1 MTGIFFLTALL
12 AGTAAPPAPPAPP
25 VLDEAQARNAQNWQ
39 VLFSQYPP
47 RALAARQEGQVG
59 FRVKLDR
66 DGWATECQVTKTSG
80 FGLLDDETCRLIVN
94 RATFKGL
101 RDAHGRRVATVTE
114 GLVDWKLNQAANAP
128 AAAPASFRIVDA
140 PPPASEKRVCKRYRK
155 TGTLSG
161 YERYCL
167 TEKEWIRLR
176 HENQVEWG
184 DLQGTKGNT
193 HGG

>member
-1 MTGIFFLTALL
+1 MAGIFFLTALL
-12 AGTAAPPAPPAPP
+12 AGTASTPAPPAM
-25 VLDEAQARNAQNWQ
+25 DEATARNAQNWE

-47 RALAARQEGQVG
+47 RAMAAGQEGQVG

-101 RDAHGRRVATVTE
+101 RDANGRRAATVTE
-114 GLVDWKLNQAANAP
+114 GVVDWKLNRPANAP
-128 AAAPASFRIVDA
+128 APAPASFRVVDA
-140 PPPASEKRVCKRYRK
+140 PPPASEKRICRRYLK
-155 TGTLSG
+155 TGTLAR

-167 TEKEWIRLR
+167 TEKEWVRLR
-176 HENQVEWG
+176 QQNQTEWG
-184 DLQGTKGNT
+184 DLQGTKGST

>member
-12 AGTAAPPAPPAPP
+12 AGTASSAAPSA
-25 VLDEAQARNAQNWQ
+25 LDEAQARNAQNWQ

-47 RALAARQEGQVG
+47 RALEARQEGVVG

-66 DGWATECQVTKTSG
+66 DGWATECQVTKSSG

-101 RDAHGRRVATVTE
+101 RNADGRRVATVTE
-114 GLVDWKLNQAANAP
+114 GAVDWKLNQPANAP
-128 AAAPASFRIVDA
+128 AATPSSFRIADA
-140 PPPASEKRVCKRYRK
+140 PPPPSEKRVCKRYRK

-167 TEKEWIRLR
+167 TEKEWVRLR

-184 DLQGTKGNT
+184 DLQGTKGST